1 MTMTTNKPFAL
12 KLSGNSHRVF
22 QELCTH
28 VRNGYVI
35 NPDAAVDVIPAT
47 GQAFI
52 HLILGEPLKFAEEAA
67 QQTINDALALEQVE
81 FERRVKAEAAR
92 IVAEDK
98 ATTVRKQLAEQ
109 AAQHAKEVKRLE
121 KELAAIQ

>member
-1 MTMTTNKPFAL
+1 MTTTKKPFSL
-12 KLSGNSHRVF
+12 TVSGNSSRAM
-22 QELCTH
+22 QELCAH
-28 VRNGYVI
+28 VRAGYVVNADI
-35 NPDAAVDVIPAT
+35 PVEIAAAT
-47 GQAFI
+47 GFTVA
-52 HLILGEPLKFAEEAA
+52 HLILGNPLEYAEADA

-92 IVAEDK
+92 MVAEDK